1 MYNDNDENEIYNTNN
16 SNNNMHVIGNKLR
29 RVSRECDAQ
38 IHEYKIIINGAS
50 EAYIRTLT
58 NSYSYQGLTFK
69 PTKRI
74 PDEN

>member
-1 MYNDNDENEIYNTNN
+1 
-16 SNNNMHVIGNKLR
+16 MHVIGNKLR

-58 NSYSYQGLTFK
+58 NSYSYQGLTANK
-69 PTKRI
+69 TNSR
-74 PDEN
+74 